1 MKKDT
6 FLKYLKYFI
15 LILVGN
21 ILYSF
26 GVKAII
32 EPNGLITGGVTG
44 LSIFL
49 SRTYEVDS
57 TLLVAIFT
65 AIIFIAGFIILGKEL
80 AVQTLTSSIIYP
92 ICLWMFDVIDLS
104 FFKLNNIWLQVI
116 CAGIIIGFGL
126 GLIMRANAS
135 TGGMD
140 TVSLIIHKFC
150 KVLSVGAYLMVL
162 DTIVMLT
169 QAFSSSLELFIFG
182 VVLAIIYSIVIDKVM
197 LSGKSKVKLIIISNF
212 QEEIKNMIIT
222 EFDRGVTFLHS
233 RTGYLNNE
241 IDTILTVVDIRDL
254 SKIKDRINT
263 IDPIAFI
270 VVNKVSEVSGVGFTI
285 NKYKTQS

>member
-197 LSGKSKVKLIIISNF
+197 LSGKSKVQLIIISNF